1 MLLAV
6 VDIVNMSSVLFIAG
20 QSEASLAIAAYG
32 GAVDRGGRTFE
43 LKGLVS
49 RKKDFI
55 PPLTRAFKEG
65 WKPHSKI
72 REEGAFRRSSHI
84 VMSYTGF
91 APGRLERIFDDIDEG
106 EGEED

>member
-1 MLLAV
+1 MLNVIDEKWSNEKLEEFNP
-6 VDIVNMSSVLFIAG
+6 DCSH
-20 QSEASLAIAAYG
+20 
-32 GAVDRGGRTFE
+32 
-43 LKGLVS
+43 
-49 RKKDFI
+49 FI

-65 WKPHSKI
+65 WKPHTKI

-106 EGEED
+106 EGEEE